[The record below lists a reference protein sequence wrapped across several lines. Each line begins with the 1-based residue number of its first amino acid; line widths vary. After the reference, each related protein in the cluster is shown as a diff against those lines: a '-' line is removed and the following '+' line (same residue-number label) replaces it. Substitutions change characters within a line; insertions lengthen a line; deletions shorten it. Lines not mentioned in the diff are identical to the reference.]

1 MLDGGLSAPIGL
13 PLSLLVMAFR
23 AIVSDDGGDV
33 GRRGIGPHWVAPFGL
48 PLSLVMRAFKPLSR
62 GGGDVL
68 RRACG
73 SEDCLVWAGLV
84 PSLLV
89 ATSDSCHEF
98 AQADLLS
105 EVALEPVHKPFN

>member
-1 MLDGGLSAPIGL
+1 MTGVMLDGMV
-13 PLSLLVMAFR
+13 LV
-23 AIVSDDGGDV
+23 
-33 GRRGIGPHWVAPFGL
+33 PWVAPIDL
-48 PLSLVMRAFKPLSR
+48 PLSLVMWAFQAFVKSK
-62 GGGDVL
+62 GDVL

>member
-1 MLDGGLSAPIGL
+1 MTGVMLDGVV
-13 PLSLLVMAFR
+13 LVPMGCAVR
-23 AIVSDDGGDV
+23 LA
-33 GRRGIGPHWVAPFGL
+33 R
-48 PLSLVMRAFKPLSR
+48 K
-62 GGGDVL
+62 GDVL

-73 SEDCLVWAGLV
+73 SGVCLVWAGLV